1 MHLIKR
7 QKLYTDHRVLEGWIH
22 LAGCYRRKETDF
34 HLFPQLAFVVIDRQ
48 MVNFRMDLGFGQDW
62 ENLRIET
69 HIGILVKQCIWWKKR
84 LGITNI
90 LK

>member
-22 LAGCYRRKETDF
+22 LADRWKETGF
-34 HLFPQLAFVVIDRQ
+34 HLFLLLAFVVTDRR
-48 MVNFRMDLGFGQDW
+48 MVNFRMDLCFGQDW
-62 ENLRIET
+62 ENLPIET
-69 HIGILVKQCIWWKKR
+69 HNGILVIR
-84 LGITNI
+84 FLGLSNSYELDYI

>member
-22 LAGCYRRKETDF
+22 LADRWKETDF
-34 HLFPQLAFVVIDRQ
+34 HLFLLLAFVVADRR
-48 MVNFRMDLGFGQDW
+48 MVNFRMDLCFGQDW